1 MMFML
6 DSQPKDNRAKW
17 THSMQDH
24 RKTEQV
30 VRKESH
36 LFDGETVS
44 KDGKIWQVCD
54 ITEPFL
60 KDMLATTDIRKEC
73 HVRLQN
79 HLLSLA
85 TCKC

>member
-6 DSQPKDNRAKW
+6 DAQPKDKAKW
-17 THSMQDH
+17 THSTPDR

-60 KDMLATTDIRKEC
+60 KDVLATVNIRKEC
-73 HVRLQN
+73 HVRLQ
-79 HLLSLA
+79 LYPSGLV
-85 TCKC
+85 T